1 MPLNIDWQQILL
13 HLLNFAILAFI
24 LYMLLYSPIKKYM
37 AKRKAMYEDMQK
49 ETQDKLQQAEDAKL
63 EYQKQLDSVEQQTA
77 LMRKQAES
85 EIATYKQAQ
94 MEEAKA
100 TADKLVA
107 QAKKTANTEKQKILS
122 SASKEI
128 KELVTTA
135 TEKIATKSTSQS
147 VDEFL
152 DEIERSK
159 KVEKA
164 G

>member
-13 HLLNFAILAFI
+13 HLLNFAILAFV

>member
-13 HLLNFAILAFI
+13 HLLNFAILAFV

-37 AKRKAMYEDMQK
+37 AKRKEMYQNMEK
-49 ETQDKLQQAEDAKL
+49 ESQDKLQQAENAKL
-63 EYQKQLDSVEQQTA
+63 EYENQLKGVAEQTA
-77 LMRKQAES
+77 AMRKQAES
-85 EIATYKQAQ
+85 ELATYKQSQ

-100 TADKLVA
+100 AADKLIQ
-107 QAKKTANTEKQKILS
+107 QAKKTANNEKQKIMS

-152 DEIERSK
+152 DEVERSK